1 MTDNPKEKVKRV
13 AVLIGTSTGWGRDV
27 IRGINQYAMLH
38 NWILYV
44 DPIGLDELSALP
56 SKWKGEGIIARIG
69 NQQTLSSI
77 RKSGLPCVNVSA
89 IPIKGSNH
97 YPRITTD
104 HRKTAE
110 MGFRYFYANGFRHFG
125 YFGLQDT
132 AYVLEHEQTFVRMV
146 EDAGCSC
153 SVYEVPAGH
162 PAQPA
167 WNLRLSALEQ
177 WLKKLPKPCGILTW
191 NVSGAQW
198 VIHAANHAGLS
209 VPEEISVLNTAEDD
223 FLCTTFHVP
232 ISSVEVPTN
241 EIGVCAAE
249 MLDQMMKDKRFKP
262 DSLAFSPK
270 SIIKRTSTDMMS
282 ITDPIMVKALIH
294 IRQNA
299 HLGAKVC
306 TVDSIAKVVGVCR
319 RKLELMF
326 LSYIKRT
333 VHDEIQRTR
342 IERAA
347 RLLGETE
354 LSITDISAHC
364 GFATIEHFATVFK
377 KTYGCSPRLHRLH
390 SKEEKK

>member
-1 MTDNPKEKVKRV
+1 MADSAKEKVKRV

-44 DPIGLDELSALP
+44 DPIGLDELSELP
-56 SKWKGEGIIARIG
+56 TKWKGEGIIARIG
-69 NQQTLSSI
+69 NEQTLASI

-89 IPIKGSNH
+89 LQFKGSNR

-132 AYVLEHEQTFVRMV
+132 AYVLEHEQTFLHLA
-146 EDAGCSC
+146 EEAGCSC
-153 SVYEVPAGH
+153 SAYEVPAGH
-162 PAQPA
+162 AAQPT
-167 WNLRLSALEQ
+167 WNLHLSALEQ

-198 VIHAANHAGLS
+198 VIHAANHAGLP
-209 VPEEISVLNTAEDD
+209 VPEQISVLNTAEDD
-223 FLCTTFHVP
+223 FLCTTFHIP

-241 EIGVCAAE
+241 EIGVCAADL
-249 MLDQMMKDKRFKP
+249 LDRMMRNKRFKP
-262 DSLAFSPK
+262 ASAAFPPK

-282 ITDPIMVKALIH
+282 IADPIMVKALIH

-299 HLGAKVC
+299 YLGAKQC
-306 TVDSIAKVVGVCR
+306 TVDSIAKWVGVCR

-326 LSYIKRT
+326 LSLLNRT

-342 IERAA
+342 IERAS
-347 RLLGETE
+347 RLLVDTE
-354 LSITDISAHC
+354 ISISDIAENS
-364 GFATIEHFATVFK
+364 GFATVEHFATVFK
-377 KTYGCSPRLHRLH
+377 KTYGCSPRLHRLQ
-390 SKEEKK
+390 SKEEK

>member
-1 MTDNPKEKVKRV
+1 
-13 AVLIGTSTGWGRDV
+13 
-27 IRGINQYAMLH
+27 
-38 NWILYV
+38 
-44 DPIGLDELSALP
+44 
-56 SKWKGEGIIARIG
+56 
-69 NQQTLSSI
+69 
-77 RKSGLPCVNVSA
+77 
-89 IPIKGSNH
+89 
-97 YPRITTD
+97 
-104 HRKTAE
+104 
-110 MGFRYFYANGFRHFG
+110 
-125 YFGLQDT
+125 
-132 AYVLEHEQTFVRMV
+132 
-146 EDAGCSC
+146 
-153 SVYEVPAGH
+153 
-162 PAQPA
+162 
-167 WNLRLSALEQ
+167 
-177 WLKKLPKPCGILTW
+177 
-191 NVSGAQW
+191 
-198 VIHAANHAGLS
+198 

-262 DSLAFSPK
+262 NSVAFPPK

-326 LSYIKRT
+326 LSYLKRT

-354 LSITDISAHC
+354 LSVTDISAHC

-390 SKEEKK
+390 SKEETK

>member
-1 MTDNPKEKVKRV
+1 MTDIPKEKVKRV

-56 SKWKGEGIIARIG
+56 TKWKGEGIIARIG

-110 MGFRYFYANGFRHFG
+110 EGFRYFYANGFRHYG

-162 PAQPA
+162 PAQPT

-177 WLKKLPKPCGILTW
+177 WLKNLPKPCGILTW

-198 VIHAANHAGLS
+198 IIHAANHAGLP
-209 VPEEISVLNTAEDD
+209 VPEQVSVLNTAEDD
-223 FLCTTFHVP
+223 FLCTNFHIP
-232 ISSVEVPTN
+232 ISSIALPTN

-249 MLDQMMKDKRFKP
+249 MLDQMMTNKRFKG
-262 DSLAFSPK
+262 DSVAFPPK

-282 ITDPIMVKALIH
+282 IADPVMVKALIH

-299 HLGAKVC
+299 HLGAKEC
-306 TVDSIAKVVGVCR
+306 TVGSIAKWVGVCR

-326 LSYIKRT
+326 LSFLNRT

-347 RLLGETE
+347 RLLVDTE
-354 LSITDISAHC
+354 LSITGIAANC

-377 KTYGCSPRLHRLH
+377 KTYG
-390 SKEEKK
+390 